1 MRKRVCSQAK
11 SSWNAE
17 ILIVPA
23 KPLRGSLYFMTIR
36 PSLRGRWTRQRW
48 LIDKQAMSRKQTGC
62 RTSCTNDIRITS
74 ADKQQWTALGNRHFL
89 GTIVIPHGP
98 SPALTRPSSLRDFTS
113 TTETSFDAPFAV

>member
-1 MRKRVCSQAK
+1 MRKRVCSQAQ

-89 GTIVIPHGP
+89 GTIVIPRSEERRVGK
-98 SPALTRPSSLRDFTS
+98 
-113 TTETSFDAPFAV
+113 EC